1 MLPTPSLRLLRAAQ
15 VAETRGHEGKME
27 WLEAGSLPQEPLL
40 RPTPK
45 HSQEDAQCC
54 VPPRFLLRLRRDL
67 QLKDLFESKEAQLAG
82 WYLDI

>member
-1 MLPTPSLRLLRAAQ
+1 MLPTPSVRLLRAAQ

-54 VPPRFLLRLRRDL
+54 VAPRTQISPRVSQRLR
-67 QLKDLFESKEAQLAG
+67 DLFRSKEAQL
-82 WYLDI
+82 DRRVS